1 MKKKNVTEYKIG
13 DDKINRP
20 REKIG
25 RPKTVVPK
33 AFKNKYKAY
42 IHGMYGGI
50 TLGDFCKLL
59 GISRTCYYKYKR
71 MLEENGEM

>member
-1 MKKKNVTEYKIG
+1 M
-13 DDKINRP
+13 
-20 REKIG
+20 
-25 RPKTVVPK
+25 PK